1 MSLHSIEEDTNKKR
15 RSVFV
20 LFQWIMSFVVSVLF
34 LLLYS
39 NTTSP
44 FTNYYGED
52 SAFYAMVGAGM
63 KHGLLPYR
71 DFYEMKG
78 PYMFW
83 IQYLGQLIS
92 EDRFGTF
99 CIQTVNM
106 TLTIGIIL
114 LIVNLALKDCK
125 MSACKRFLIHFSSVV
140 FSLFMISLTF
150 EGGNLTEEFSYPV
163 LVLCLYL
170 CLRYFD
176 EQKKQIKSDHS
187 LIFGFIY
194 GMAFGYFAFIRIINA
209 AFLGAVLLTITI
221 YLISKKNWKNILQNA
236 IVFISGTIVCMLP
249 ACIWAFIQGIFNDM
263 IQEVYILAFSYST
276 ELDTLERVLLL
287 KNFIWPM
294 IMISI
299 IPILILLIFLKRDWK
314 LWFLSA
320 SSAIILFIAVSM
332 GDGYLHYFSLQ
343 LPNVVLSVYI
353 FITCCKEDN
362 SKEKWK
368 KILKY
373 SLSVIA
379 ICICILLQKQNIQ
392 NKTIYI
398 AKESIKSVLNGNP
411 QEFDVAYINEIMDYI
426 PDNEKDSI
434 YLYGFGSCSQWYAKA
449 GIFPPNRYCDWQP
462 HWIILYPEIGLEL
475 QKTIASKELIWIV
488 LPAGQNV
495 WPDEINDAIFA
506 NYYEYYSN
514 EFYSLFHCN
523 E

>member
-1 MSLHSIEEDTNKKR
+1 MSLHNINEDKR
-15 RSVFV
+15 KQRKRILA

-176 EQKKQIKSDHS
+176 EQIEQKKSDHS
-187 LIFGFIY
+187 LIFGLIY
-194 GMAFGYFAFIRIINA
+194 GMSFGFFAFVRIINA
-209 AFLGAVLLTITI
+209 AFLGAILLTIVI
-221 YLISKKNWKNILQNA
+221 YLIYNKNYKNIIENA
-236 IVFISGTIVCMLP
+236 FVFLIGVIIAILP
-249 ACIWAFIQGIFNDM
+249 ACLWSFKNGFFQNM
-263 IQEVYILAFSYST
+263 INEVFILAFSYST
-276 ELDTLERVLLL
+276 ELGMMEKIILL
-287 KNFIWPM
+287 KNFVWPM

-299 IPILILLIFLKRDWK
+299 IPIIIQLISTKKEWPLLILSI
-314 LWFLSA
+314 
-320 SSAIILFIAVSM
+320 SSAIFLLIAVSM
-332 GDGYLHYFSLQ
+332 GNVYLHYFSLQ
-343 LPNVVLSVYI
+343 LPNVVLGIYV
-353 FITCCKEDN
+353 FILFCK
-362 SKEKWK
+362 KENKARNCRV
-368 KILKY
+368 IL
-373 SLSVIA
+373 SIILVF
-379 ICICILLQKQNIQ
+379 ICIILQKNIIKF
-392 NKTIYI
+392 KTIDI
-398 AKESIKSVLNGNP
+398 AKASINSVMNNNP
-411 QEFDVAYINEIMDYI
+411 QEIDVVYINDILNQI
-426 PDNEKDSI
+426 PDNEKNSI
-434 YLYGFGSCSQWYAKA
+434 YLYGFESCSQWYAKA

-514 EFYSLFHCN
+514 ELYSLFHCN